1 MGAKVQLCNHRN
13 DNTDGPT
20 QKTFFPPTQKNNF
33 SINNTPTFCSTR
45 K

>member
-20 QKTFFPPTQKNNF
+20 QKIFFPPTQK
-33 SINNTPTFCSTR
+33 